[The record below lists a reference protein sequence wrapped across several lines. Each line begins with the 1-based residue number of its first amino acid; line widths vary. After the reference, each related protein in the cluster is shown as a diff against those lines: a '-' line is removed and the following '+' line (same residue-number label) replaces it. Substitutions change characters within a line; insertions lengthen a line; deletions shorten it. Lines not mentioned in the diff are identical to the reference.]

1 MQIIL
6 ISQNAYIGIDKR
18 IYWSLQN
25 ILIFT
30 KDGPPN
36 WAGQTDRQWPTPWR
50 WSLMQP
56 GAAFVIHIQSLNSA
70 PIHNGHWAVHLFTMG
85 TGQCIYT
92 QWTDSASA
100 LWTTLAQCSPSVWR
114 TTLQSAQGQHT
125 QFTSSKRRWGRI
137 GSPVQDRVTTSLH
150 KCNTVTGECF
160 RAECSP
166 LAKGWRLW
174 TSTFA
179 RGQCSTEIFILWLH
193 GCLWTPQ
200 EPPL

>member
-1 MQIIL
+1 M
-6 ISQNAYIGIDKR
+6 
-18 IYWSLQN
+18 YWSLQN
-25 ILIFT
+25 TLIPT

-36 WAGQTDRQWPTPWR
+36 WAGQTDRRWPTPWR

-70 PIHNGHWAVHLFTMG
+70 PFHNGHWAVHLFTMG

-100 LWTTLAQCSPSVWR
+100 LWTALAQCSPSVWR

-125 QFTSSKRRWGRI
+125 QFTSSMRGWGKT
-137 GSPVQDRVTTSLH
+137 GSPVQDKVTPLH
-150 KCNTVTGECF
+150 WKSATQLQASAFEKKV
-160 RAECSP
+160 RHLP
-166 LAKGWRLW
+166 KGWRLW

-179 RGQCSTEIFILWLH
+179 RGQCSTEISILWLYR
-193 GCLWTPQ
+193 CLWTPQ
-200 EPPL
+200 EPPSPRGPWAVSNYC